1 MCLWCLRW
9 GGDELMDD
17 GSDLA
22 RWIRSWSRW
31 VGLNYHGGSEAQMGM
46 VLARDR
52 LDIHL
57 SR

>member
-1 MCLWCLRW
+1 
-9 GGDELMDD
+9 MDD